1 MSRYILSRSGEAEI
15 AVGWDNPL
23 HTFFYQDIDE
33 EGNDNAWIGATYDE
47 FPEIST
53 FLLEVG
59 KRGLPPLAE
68 GMVRQLLRDKLNSGP
83 LTPLQRMMKE
93 RFGFK

>member
-1 MSRYILSRSGEAEI
+1 MSRYILSRNGEAEV

-23 HTFFYQDIDE
+23 NTFFYQDIDG
-33 EGNDNAWIGATYDE
+33 EGDDHAWIGATYDE

-59 KRGLPPLAE
+59 KKGLPSLTE
-68 GMVRQLLRDKLNSGP
+68 GMIKQLLQDKLNSGP
-83 LTPLQRMMKE
+83 LSPLQRMMKE
-93 RFGFK
+93 RFGYK